1 MANLI
6 MRIIKRR
13 RGETDYF
20 YLQTSYRDG
29 SKVITNEKYIGK
41 TIPTNIDEI
50 KEEFRLEAKKS
61 LYEKLENIKRNFQS
75 EWETYP
81 ETVKEKE
88 KLEIAIA
95 FTYNTNAIEGSKITL
110 EETRDIIKNSISP
123 PKSLKDVKETENHS
137 KVFLDM
143 LSTKVKI
150 SDNLILKWHKNIF
163 NETKHDIAGTFRTYL
178 VRVGNY
184 IAPNWQNVT
193 PLITQLTHFV
203 NNSNLNPVELAAR
216 AHYRFEKIHPF
227 GDGNGRVGRLVMNNI
242 LWRNEYP
249 MLIIEY
255 KKRNQYYK
263 ALQKDEERF
272 VNYFIRKYVSTHKR
286 YLHK

>member
-1 MANLI
+1 

-20 YLQTSYRDG
+20 YLQNSYREDG
-29 SKVITNEKYIGK
+29 KVITKEKYIGK
-41 TIPTNIDEI
+41 TIPTNIEEI
-50 KEEFRLEAKKS
+50 KEEFGLEVKKS

>member
-1 MANLI
+1 MVNQI
-6 MRIIKRR
+6 VRIIKRR

-20 YLQTSYRDG
+20 YLQNSYREDG
-29 SKVITNEKYIGK
+29 KVITKEKYIGK
-41 TIPTNIDEI
+41 TIPTNIEEI
-50 KEEFRLEAKKS
+50 KEEFGLEVKKS

-216 AHYRFEKIHPF
+216 AHYRFEKVHPF
-227 GDGNGRVGRLVMNNI
+227 GDGNATECSRPDRGRAASS
-242 LWRNEYP
+242 E
-249 MLIIEY
+249 
-255 KKRNQYYK
+255 
-263 ALQKDEERF
+263 
-272 VNYFIRKYVSTHKR
+272 
-286 YLHK
+286 